1 MEFFKS
7 IEAVRILF
15 LSGLVVLMVSLLIMS
30 SCRCVPAKGPIA
42 AIRRAPWFT
51 KLFSRHCIMWWI
63 FAVVL
68 VVHVVFAGGF
78 IGNPF

>member
-1 MEFFKS
+1 MALFKT
-7 IEAVRILF
+7 IEAVRVLF
-15 LSGLVVLMVSLLIMS
+15 VSGLIVVVMSLLIMS

-42 AIRRAPWFT
+42 AIRRAPWFS

-63 FAVVL
+63 FALAL
-68 VVHVVFAGGF
+68 VVHVVFAAGF